1 MMDQSQSGMRTEGTM
16 EKMDGKALSLHIES
30 EIQSKVS
37 QFTLKGLRAPKLV
50 VLLVGDNPASVTY
63 VRNKE
68 KACLRVGFG
77 SEVIRMSADVQTEDV
92 LKIINQLNQDI
103 TVDGILV
110 QLPIPKH
117 LDVNRIIE
125 SLDPKKDVDGLHSI
139 NIAKLYANQ
148 EGFVPCTP
156 RGIMTLLK
164 HYKIEIGGK
173 HAVVIG
179 RSALVGRPVAQLLL
193 NENATVTVCHSKT
206 RNLEK
211 ITQMA
216 DIVVVAIGQERFL
229 KSNFITHADAIID
242 VGINRI
248 NDKLVGD
255 VDYESLIDKVDYMT
269 PVPGGVGPMTI
280 VSLLEN
286 TLNAYELKLKEL

>member
-68 KACLRVGFG
+68 KACLRVGFE

-92 LKIINQLNQDI
+92 LKVINQLNQDI

-164 HYKIEIGGK
+164 HYKIEISGK

-280 VSLLEN
+280 AMLIEN
-286 TLNAYELKLKEL
+286 VIECYEIKKETI

>member
-92 LKIINQLNQDI
+92 LKVINQLNQDI

-139 NIAKLYANQ
+139 NIAKLYVNQ

-164 HYKIEIGGK
+164 HYKIEISGK

-216 DIVVVAIGQERFL
+216 DIVVVALGQERFL